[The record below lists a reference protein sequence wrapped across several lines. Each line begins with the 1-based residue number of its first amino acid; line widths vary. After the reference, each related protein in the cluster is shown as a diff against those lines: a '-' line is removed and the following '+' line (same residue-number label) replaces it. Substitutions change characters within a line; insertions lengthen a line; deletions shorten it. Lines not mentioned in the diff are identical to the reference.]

1 MKHKNLIFWGLSLI
15 VFLFAILTIG
25 ITYGWFADVIDLGSG
40 TVSVGDIRYT
50 KSGEFISSNQIIQP
64 GMELIDTPITLTN
77 ESSITSQMRVKIEY
91 TKVTRPVDTLVIET
105 VDYANSASDHLSVTF
120 GSTFVYDNGYWYYN
134 GLTSS
139 IPADSGTIDVIS
151 SLYYDGNLVGN
162 DYSGIT
168 CNISIV
174 IEVKQNDNVSWSEL
188 TSYDFSTGN
197 PA

>member
-1 MKHKNLIFWGLSLI
+1 MKRKSLFLSILSLSI
-15 VFLFAILTIG
+15 FFFSILAIG

-50 KSGEFISSNQIIQP
+50 KSGGFISSNQIIQP
-64 GMELIDTPITLTN
+64 GMEFIDTPITLMN
-77 ESSITSQMRVKIEY
+77 ESSITSQMRIKIEY

-105 VDYANSASDHLSVTF
+105 VDYANSASDHLSVSF

-134 GLTSS
+134 GLSSS
-139 IPADSGTIDVIS
+139 IPADSGTIGVIS

-168 CNISIV
+168 CNISVI